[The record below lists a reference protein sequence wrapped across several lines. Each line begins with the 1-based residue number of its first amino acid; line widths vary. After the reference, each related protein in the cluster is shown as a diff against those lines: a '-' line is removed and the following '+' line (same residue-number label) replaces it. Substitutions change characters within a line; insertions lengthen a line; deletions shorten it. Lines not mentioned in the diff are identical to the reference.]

1 MGAGENKIKGE
12 AVVVSENKK
21 VQLLKNKEIIAILD
35 GDKSYGTYNLENERT
50 IQISMPYLSGAD
62 IISIGRLFGCEQEY
76 GGLSRWEYFKTV
88 IDYCEENAR
97 IPDLLTYLFSK
108 SQFRKIITGV
118 IGKSFDKI
126 YTAFVQ
132 IFIEQINN
140 LLQFEDYELV
150 STEDKFFIQ
159 AKGYNILDDGF
170 GDKLSKGNVAYS
182 AFNDYELISQVG
194 QGGNGKVWKA
204 KDKNGSVVAIKFLE
218 RDSRETTLK
227 RFKNEAFFC
236 IRNQH
241 KNIVQISD
249 YGTAGKKFIYY
260 VMPLYEKTLKDRIR
274 EGIDAEE
281 AIRIFIGIIS
291 GLQFAHSK
299 GVIHR
304 DIKPEN
310 ILFDTDNNPVI
321 ADFGIA
327 HFQKEDLAT
336 IIETKK
342 GERMANYMY
351 ASPEQKKI
359 GGEAC
364 YQSDIYAAGLIL
376 NEMFTKEVP
385 QAAGYKT
392 IADVNSEYAFLDELF
407 VKLFQQSPDDRLYP
421 ESKILN
427 ELALMAKNAIS
438 ARQAKELEESV
449 YEMEDN
455 EECSYS
461 VKRIDYEGGYL
472 VFELDSKIDED
483 WFYILRQGSF
493 SRTSVVGYDTNK
505 LHKIS
510 EHSIGIPLS
519 GQEGESI
526 LKDIVNNVK
535 DWIATSNYEC
545 NSRRR
550 AIAAEEKRRI
560 EKKKA
565 EEIKRIEQENRMRS
579 ILAGLS

>member
-1 MGAGENKIKGE
+1 
-12 AVVVSENKK
+12 
-21 VQLLKNKEIIAILD
+21 
-35 GDKSYGTYNLENERT
+35 
-50 IQISMPYLSGAD
+50 
-62 IISIGRLFGCEQEY
+62 
-76 GGLSRWEYFKTV
+76 
-88 IDYCEENAR
+88 
-97 IPDLLTYLFSK
+97 
-108 SQFRKIITGV
+108 
-118 IGKSFDKI
+118 
-126 YTAFVQ
+126 
-132 IFIEQINN
+132 
-140 LLQFEDYELV
+140 
-150 STEDKFFIQ
+150 
-159 AKGYNILDDGF
+159 
-170 GDKLSKGNVAYS
+170 
-182 AFNDYELISQVG
+182 
-194 QGGNGKVWKA
+194 
-204 KDKNGSVVAIKFLE
+204 
-218 RDSRETTLK
+218 
-227 RFKNEAFFC
+227 
-236 IRNQH
+236 
-241 KNIVQISD
+241 
-249 YGTAGKKFIYY
+249 
-260 VMPLYEKTLKDRIR
+260 
-274 EGIDAEE
+274 
-281 AIRIFIGIIS
+281 
-291 GLQFAHSK
+291 
-299 GVIHR
+299 
-304 DIKPEN
+304 
-310 ILFDTDNNPVI
+310 
-321 ADFGIA
+321 
-327 HFQKEDLAT
+327 
-336 IIETKK
+336 
-342 GERMANYMY
+342 MANYMY

-483 WFYILRQGSF
+483 WF
-493 SRTSVVGYDTNK
+493 
-505 LHKIS
+505 
-510 EHSIGIPLS
+510 
-519 GQEGESI
+519 
-526 LKDIVNNVK
+526 
-535 DWIATSNYEC
+535 ATSNYEC